1 MAASTRIGEDTT
13 VIPLNGRLP
22 GTPESTRRH
31 LDWTAALWPVLRVPR
46 GAARTAAYGLAW
58 LLLEAAV
65 TEAFDLFYWSDS
77 NAPRHTTGLLVPI
90 LLTVPALLM
99 TAALASAVRLDTS
112 DRRWH
117 MLGRALSTLAWTAA
131 VTASLMALVTLVIG
145 AADLCEMTAPPVPA
159 HLEPALMVP
168 ACLVAALA
176 LGAAVGSAA
185 SALSRHRMG
194 TMARYAVW
202 IATAAVSVFLLLAPI
217 LRASPTCRPVVP

>member
-1 MAASTRIGEDTT
+1 M
-13 VIPLNGRLP
+13 IPLD
-22 GTPESTRRH
+22 GTLLDSTGSTRRH
-31 LDWTAALWPVLRVPR
+31 LNRPTALWPVLRMPR

-65 TEAFDLFYWSDS
+65 MEAFDLFYWSDG
-77 NAPRHTTGLLVPI
+77 NAPRHPTGLLVPA
-90 LLTVPALLM
+90 LLALPALLM
-99 TAALASAVRLDTS
+99 TAALASAVRLDAS
-112 DRRWH
+112 DRR
-117 MLGRALSTLAWTAA
+117 RPIRSRVLSTLAWTAA
-131 VTASLMALVTLVIG
+131 GASSLMTLLMLVMG
-145 AADLCEMTAPPVPA
+145 AADLCEMTAPAVPA

-176 LGAAVGSAA
+176 LGAAAGSAA

-194 TMARYAVW
+194 AVAHYAVW